1 MAKKKTK
8 TIPASQPKEEV
19 YFDELLERAAAAAVA
34 QARELKTHQVGAH
47 TYGSDGLFVVALEA
61 LTSAQRSRD
70 PNGYITAVAYA
81 LAAAVHAV
89 GAWDYPNRPQSEGGK
104 PVNEA
109 DYNAGFEDGRKGMK
123 AIKNNEISL

>member
-8 TIPASQPKEEV
+8 TIPAPQPKEEV
-19 YFDELLERAAAAAVA
+19 YFDELLERAAEAAVT

-70 PNGYITAVAYA
+70 PNGYITAVAYT
-81 LAAAVHAV
+81 LAAALHAF
-89 GAWDYPNRPQSEGGK
+89 GAWDYPNKPQQPEGEK
-104 PVNEA
+104 Q
-109 DYNAGFEDGRKGMK
+109 
-123 AIKNNEISL
+123 EIA